1 MDREGEMSV
10 SAKDDLR
17 VDLRS
22 LPSLSTEHGDRVEE
36 DRDRI
41 EALADAIERYV
52 DRRLAERAR

>member
-1 MDREGEMSV
+1 MSV